1 MAEKKDRAKF
11 TLRFN
16 MADPQQMKTVE
27 ILEQQGRRTA
37 QFLTNAV
44 MHYLHCPQTPEIP
57 QQSGI
62 GQDELEK
69 RVLEILQRYAA
80 PQQVQKPETVVEV
93 PKEVEQP
100 VQTLDPADDLQGL
113 KRFEGMALALTSTGI
128 PLDDQRILWYTT
140 EDLPDFFS
148 GDMDDFILIH
158 RNKKYL
164 QTFPNCRER

>member
-57 QQSGI
+57 QQSII

-69 RVLEILQRYAA
+69 RVLEILQRYAV
-80 PQQVQKPETVVEV
+80 PRQNKVPEIVVEQL
-93 PKEVEQP
+93 PEVEQP
-100 VQTLDPADDLQGL
+100 LQTPEPADDIQEL
-113 KRFEGMALALTSTGI
+113 
-128 PLDDQRILWYTT
+128 
-140 EDLPDFFS
+140 FS
-148 GDMDDFILIH
+148 PELSAAIANTIAAFC
-158 RNKKYL
+158 K
-164 QTFPNCRER
+164 E

>member
-57 QQSGI
+57 QQSVI

-69 RVLEILQRYAA
+69 RVLEILQRYTT
-80 PQQVQKPETVVEV
+80 PQQVQNPEMPIEMPAEV
-93 PKEVEQP
+93 DQP
-100 VQTLDPADDLQGL
+100 AQMLDPADDLQGL
-113 KRFEGMALALTSTGI
+113 LSPELSAAISNTIAAF
-128 PLDDQRILWYTT
+128 
-140 EDLPDFFS
+140 
-148 GDMDDFILIH
+148 
-158 RNKKYL
+158 
-164 QTFPNCRER
+164 CRE